1 MMMAQ
6 LRKDKTSAAPAQSA
20 IAAKDQPVP
29 AAYEI
34 APPGGRQTGQSKEKV
49 HEGDVSISVT
59 MEPYHRPG
67 VEQPLI

>member
-1 MMMAQ
+1 MRLKKHIA
-6 LRKDKTSAAPAQSA
+6 RHRAAPRRNGTLD
-20 IAAKDQPVP
+20 IDQPVP